1 MSYIFKNFF
10 SMILFIASSLIYQQ
24 LLPNFYTNSLGG
36 NQGYKDAY
44 TECCIIIIMHAD
56 SELSRTSG
64 IT

>member
-1 MSYIFKNFF
+1 MFYIFKK
-10 SMILFIASSLIYQQ
+10 SCQCDIIASSLIYQQ
-24 LLPNFYTNSLGG
+24 LLPNFYTNSLGI

-44 TECCIIIIMHAD
+44 TECCIIIMHAD